1 MSQTVQIALISVIAG
16 VVAAS
21 VIYAL
26 WGAAVTMIGRARAR
40 ARAAAAVAAT
50 DSEND
55 DQSAEQPE

>member
-26 WGAAVTMIGRARAR
+26 WGAAATMIGRARAR
-40 ARAAAAVAAT
+40 AAAT
-50 DSEND
+50 AATESEND